1 MSDLTLKSS
10 DMSKQKVVIE
20 HVEAKW
26 TKRGKQLCMQKQA
39 QIMQIKSMIKQE
51 TIQAW
56 GSMAIYMNCKSIF
69 PQHTNPKYNF

>member
-39 QIMQIKSMIKQE
+39 QIMQKFWGHPTKYTVTPVTYMSSIDNFLEVNVKS
-51 TIQAW
+51 
-56 GSMAIYMNCKSIF
+56 SMTDK
-69 PQHTNPKYNF
+69 

>member
-1 MSDLTLKSS
+1 
-10 DMSKQKVVIE
+10 MSKQKVVIE

-51 TIQAW
+51 TI
-56 GSMAIYMNCKSIF
+56 
-69 PQHTNPKYNF
+69 